1 MKREIIQ
8 QTYTYRSCD
17 KHILQAKCLKGWC
30 TCSTWSRRFLK
41 FSLRYVSTLVMMP
54 SSLIL
59 SFSNCL
65 LSCKW
70 IKTSK
75 HKSYLCDIFTVL
87 KYQWFDIWMGF
98 SCFVYHIKE
107 ISCMKWCCQSDGC
120 VRSDSHLSKSQFCSF
135 CLYKHPDN
143 PKMRATLTVQSTQN
157 TIC

>member
-75 HKSYLCDIFTVL
+75 HKSYLCDIFTMCWNTSDLIFEWVFLAL
-87 KYQWFDIWMGF
+87 KSLAWNGA
-98 SCFVYHIKE
+98 
-107 ISCMKWCCQSDGC
+107 
-120 VRSDSHLSKSQFCSF
+120 VRVTDVWGVIVIYLKANFAVSAFI
-135 CLYKHPDN
+135 N
-143 PKMRATLTVQSTQN
+143 ILTILRWEQL
-157 TIC
+157 